1 MLVRAP
7 VLAILAAAACLGSL
21 ASSARAAP
29 HADIAA
35 LQVALRSAGTY
46 GGTVDGIRGP
56 GTVAAL
62 RALQARA
69 GLPVDGVAGPRTRH
83 ALGRLGRHL
92 YGSRPLHLGHVG
104 WDVAALQ
111 FKLAIHGFPS
121 GSFDGGLG
129 PRSIRALQRFQ
140 AWAGLHADG
149 VAGPGTQRALR
160 APPARSPVKLLRP
173 VRAAVG
179 DRFGPRD
186 NRFHAGVDFP
196 APTGTP
202 VTAAGF
208 GDVVFSGYDSSGWGN
223 MVVVRHR
230 FGLRTLYAH
239 LSSIAVPTGA
249 HVGAGQLLGR
259 VGQTGHASGP
269 HLHFELLLRG
279 ANLDPLSAL

>member
-7 VLAILAAAACLGSL
+7 VLAIVVAAACLGWL
-21 ASSARAAP
+21 APGALAAP
-29 HADIAA
+29 RADVAA

-56 GTVAAL
+56 GTVAAV
-62 RALQARA
+62 RSLQARV
-69 GLPVDGVAGPRTRH
+69 GLPVDGVAGRRTRR

-92 YGSRPLHLGHVG
+92 YGSRPLALGQIG

-121 GSFDGGLG
+121 GSFDGALG

-140 AWAGLHADG
+140 VWAGLPADG
-149 VAGPGTQRALR
+149 VAGAGTWRALR
-160 APPARSPVKLLRP
+160 APPPRSPVKLLRP
-173 VRAAVG
+173 VNAVVG

-186 NRFHAGVDFP
+186 DRFHAGADFP

-208 GDVVFSGYDSSGWGN
+208 GDVVFSGYDAGGWGN
-223 MVVVRHR
+223 MVIVRHR

-239 LSSIAVPTGA
+239 LSSIAVATGA
-249 HVGAGQLLGR
+249 PVGAGQLVGR
-259 VGQTGHASGP
+259 VGQTGHATGP

-279 ANLDPLSAL
+279 ANVDPLSAL

>member
-1 MLVRAP
+1 
-7 VLAILAAAACLGSL
+7 
-21 ASSARAAP
+21 
-29 HADIAA
+29 
-35 LQVALRSAGTY
+35 
-46 GGTVDGIRGP
+46 
-56 GTVAAL
+56 
-62 RALQARA
+62 
-69 GLPVDGVAGPRTRH
+69 
-83 ALGRLGRHL
+83 
-92 YGSRPLHLGHVG
+92 
-104 WDVAALQ
+104 
-111 FKLAIHGFPS
+111 
-121 GSFDGGLG
+121 
-129 PRSIRALQRFQ
+129 
-140 AWAGLHADG
+140 
-149 VAGPGTQRALR
+149 RALR

-208 GDVVFSGYDSSGWGN
+208 GDVVFSGWDNSGWGN
-223 MVVVRHR
+223 MVLVRHR

-239 LSSIAVPTGA
+239 LSSIVVPTGA
-249 HVGAGQLLGR
+249 HVGAGQLVGR

>member
-1 MLVRAP
+1 MLARAP
-7 VLAILAAAACLGSL
+7 VLALLAAVACLGSIAPA
-21 ASSARAAP
+21 ASAAP
-29 HADIAA
+29 RADVAA
-35 LQVALRSAGTY
+35 LQVGLRSAGTY

-56 GTVAAL
+56 RTVAAV

-69 GLPVDGVAGPRTRH
+69 GLPVDGVAGPRTRR

-92 YGSRPLHLGHVG
+92 YGSRPLRLGHVG

-129 PRSIRALQRFQ
+129 PRSVRALQRFQ
-140 AWAGLHADG
+140 AWAGLRADG
-149 VAGPGTQRALR
+149 VAGPGTQAALR
-160 APPARSPVKLLRP
+160 APPARSPVNLLRP
-173 VRAAVG
+173 VNAGVG
-179 DRFGPRD
+179 DRFGPRE
-186 NRFHAGVDFP
+186 NRFHAGADFP
-196 APTGTP
+196 APAGTP

-208 GDVVFSGYDSSGWGN
+208 GDVVFSGYDSGGWGN
-223 MVVVRHR
+223 LVILRHR
-230 FGLRTLYAH
+230 FGLRTIYAH

-259 VGQTGHASGP
+259 VGQSGHATGP

-279 ANLDPLSAL
+279 ANVDPLSAM

>member
-7 VLAILAAAACLGSL
+7 VLALLAAVACLGSL
-21 ASSARAAP
+21 APGARAAP
-29 HADIAA
+29 HADVAA

-46 GGTVDGIRGP
+46 AGTVDGIRGP
-56 GTVAAL
+56 GTVAAT
-62 RALQARA
+62 RALQAKL
-69 GLPVDGVAGPRTRH
+69 GLPVDGVAGPRTRR

-92 YGSRPLHLGHVG
+92 YGSRPLRLGDVG

-121 GSFDGGLG
+121 GAFDGGLG
-129 PRSIRALQRFQ
+129 PRSIRALARFQ
-140 AWAGLHADG
+140 AWAGLRADG

-173 VRAAVG
+173 VNAAIG

-186 NRFHAGVDFP
+186 DAFHAGLDFP

-223 MVVVRHR
+223 MVLLRHR

-239 LSSIAVPTGA
+239 LSSIAVSIGA
-249 HVGAGQLLGR
+249 HVDAGQLVGR
-259 VGQTGHASGP
+259 VGQTGRATGP
-269 HLHFELLLRG
+269 HLHFEVLLRG
-279 ANLDPLSAL
+279 ANIDPLSAL